1 MVYRFGDFELREE
14 DFCLLRQG
22 SRVALEP
29 KNLRVLL
36 QLVSHAGHLV
46 EKNTLLDTVWADTF
60 VEENT
65 LARAIVVLRHELG
78 DSSRDPRFIQTI
90 PTRGYRFIAPVE
102 ALPETSQLVPVP
114 EAASQQLA
122 AGPEPERL
130 PARSWLPTAAVLAVC
145 LLVIAA
151 TSVLFWRQHKAIATA
166 AAVRRAP
173 ISIAVL
179 PILNQ
184 TGDLS
189 LDYVSDGT
197 LSAARPCSAFA
208 IHPRTPRA

>member
-1 MVYRFGDFELREE
+1 MIYRFEDFELREE

-46 EKNTLLDTVWADTF
+46 QKSTLLDTVWADTF

-65 LARAIVVLRHELG
+65 LVRAVAVLRHELC
-78 DSSRDPRFIQTI
+78 DRRREPRFIQTI

-102 ALPETSQLVPVP
+102 ALPEGSQLLPVP
-114 EAASQQLA
+114 EDAPRQSIAAA
-122 AGPEPERL
+122 EPERL

-145 LLVIAA
+145 LLVVATTSILLWRRHRTIA
-151 TSVLFWRQHKAIATA
+151 VVH
-166 AAVRRAP
+166 RAP
-173 ISIAVL
+173 I
-179 PILNQ
+179 
-184 TGDLS
+184 
-189 LDYVSDGT
+189 
-197 LSAARPCSAFA
+197 
-208 IHPRTPRA
+208 